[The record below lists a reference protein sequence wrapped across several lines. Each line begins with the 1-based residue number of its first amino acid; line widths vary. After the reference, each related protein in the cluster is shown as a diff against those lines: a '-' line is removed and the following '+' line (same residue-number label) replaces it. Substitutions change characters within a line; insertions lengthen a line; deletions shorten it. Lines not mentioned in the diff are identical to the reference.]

1 MDLDFYC
8 ERLGTEFWS
17 EPINALTNL
26 SFVIA
31 GFWGISKKPQSYPLY
46 LSLLGLSI
54 GVGSFL
60 FHTFATKL
68 TQWAD
73 LIPIFLF
80 TLVFV
85 FFTFEKVLN
94 FKRLQAVLLSGIFV
108 GFMVL
113 IEILV
118 PKSILGGSV
127 LYVPALVTLVSVAY
141 LTFNRSRSLSKLY
154 GTVGAVFL
162 ISLVFRTI
170 DELVCDVFPVGTHF
184 LWHLLNGFAVGLM
197 IHITLIWKQR
207 RQLT

>member
-1 MDLDFYC
+1 MNLDFYC

-26 SFVIA
+26 SFIFA
-31 GFWGISKKPQSYPLY
+31 GIWGLSKNPKSYPLY
-46 LSLLGLSI
+46 LSWLGLAI

-68 TQWAD
+68 TQLAD

-85 FFTFEKVLN
+85 FYTFLNVLN
-94 FKRLQAVLLSGIFV
+94 VSKRLAVVLSVIFILV
-108 GFMVL
+108 MVI
-113 IEILV
+113 IEVLV

-127 LYVPALVTLVSVAY
+127 LYVPALVTLVLVAI
-141 LTFNRSRSLSKLY
+141 LAFGHNKRLSKLY
-154 GTVGAVFL
+154 ASVAAVFF
-162 ISLVFRTI
+162 ISLVFRTL
-170 DELVCDVFPVGTHF
+170 DQRVCDAFPMGTHF
-184 LWHLLNGFAVGLM
+184 LWHLLNGVAVGLM
-197 IHITLIWKQR
+197 IHITLIGKQS